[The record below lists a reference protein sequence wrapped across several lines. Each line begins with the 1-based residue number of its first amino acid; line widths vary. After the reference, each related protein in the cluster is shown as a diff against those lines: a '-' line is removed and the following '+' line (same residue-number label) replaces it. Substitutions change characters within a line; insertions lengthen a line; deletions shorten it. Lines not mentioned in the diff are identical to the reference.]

1 MLATS
6 YHDIAVMGKLRGKFQ
21 SFLPEVKDTL
31 GLTPLDEWHYK
42 WNEEFGPRLT
52 ALYLFSP
59 EYMYLL
65 EQTWKEYDAL
75 EADRRES
82 LRPPLEWQPEFS
94 QRREAA
100 RKLLEFRKTIYSPMT
115 EAQMSVAPL
124 QALLHHELETPTE
137 TLLTDRMSSWRATLD
152 NWECFQKQV
161 VTRASFFGALSAAQR
176 TSFQILQ
183 DWWDSSYSDLDVLRI
198 ARGYMESRRDEENYS
213 APFDDEEVI
222 RGTCMDASLYHA
234 DCFRLFCHEFHPRSW
249 EPFTSHRCILSVTYQ
264 RQQASLTAISQRFA
278 YSVVNAHSVRSRL
291 PIERPYVRPAR
302 LDNKWFAKVDREDQ
316 GHPFYLWDAVQRKTI
331 EVGEVCPEYICISHT
346 WGRWRIKD
354 KMAELPGVGW
364 LVPEN
369 SLYDV
374 RDVPDMLGR
383 LGDRY
388 IWFDLFCVPQI
399 RGDKRAEIEISRQA
413 AIFRH
418 SRRCIAWLNQCPSF
432 DGVIAAL
439 RWLSFQFVRMTT
451 RNAETSVD
459 LDRTLET
466 LVMAARS
473 PVELVA
479 CGLETQDVQADPWF
493 TSVWTLQEIVVCPEI
508 ELYSR
513 DWQRLGMPGGDTLN
527 LTTFAVFISTAYHY
541 CLPGTCTDVP
551 FSQRDEFF
559 RQVSPLHRGGR
570 GVDYI
575 RDYPLGV
582 RSLMALVFVT
592 QLDQVLIELS
602 PMCLLSTLGRREYKK
617 RDRAPAIMSVIGVT
631 DWYKER
637 LVGGASAAGSS
648 QDTILFGI
656 FSLEFV
662 REAARKIGSPFFTG
676 STTTLDL
683 DGSGEA
689 ERGPGGFVGGR
700 GTMIPISHVS
710 AGHSVGTVAGV
721 LPAQGFVDPRNHPS
735 VAGWTIHGDAS
746 VGIESVGIAAFSGSQ
761 TPVECEML
769 RLEYASNEPGGPR
782 SIEKFDTSSPTDFS
796 RQLASIAGG
805 AVMYA
810 VALSQSEQHQTGV
823 LLVKLP
829 NVQRLDSRERLVKVG
844 SYYSVGLLEPSS
856 TEVDWLVL

>member
-1 MLATS
+1 
-6 YHDIAVMGKLRGKFQ
+6 MGKLRGKFRN
-21 SFLPEVKDTL
+21 FLHEVKDTL
-31 GLTPLDEWHYK
+31 GLTPLDKWHDE
-42 WNEEFGPRLT
+42 WNEEVGPRLT

-59 EYMYLL
+59 EYMELL

-75 EADRRES
+75 EAARRES
-82 LRPPLEWQPEFS
+82 SRPPLEWQPEFS
-94 QRREAA
+94 QRRKAA
-100 RKLLEFRKTIYSPMT
+100 RELLEFRKTIYSPMS
-115 EAQMSVAPL
+115 EARMSAAPL
-124 QALLHHELETPTE
+124 QALLHHELKTPAE
-137 TLLTDRMSSWRATLD
+137 MLLADRMSSWRATLD
-152 NWECFQKQV
+152 NWACFQKQV
-161 VTRASFFGALSAAQR
+161 AVSSSFFGALSAAQR
-176 TSFQILQ
+176 TSFELLQ
-183 DWWDSSYSDLDVLRI
+183 DWWDSSYSDPDVLRA

-213 APFDDEEVI
+213 APFDDKEVI
-222 RGTCMDASLYHA
+222 RGTCMDTSLYHA

-249 EPFTSHRCILSVTYQ
+249 EPFTSHRCIMSVTYQ

-278 YSVVNAHSVRSRL
+278 HTVVNSHSARSRL
-291 PIERPYVRPAR
+291 PIGRPYVRPAR
-302 LDNKWFAKVDREDQ
+302 LDNKWFEKVDREDQ
-316 GHPFYLWDAVQRKTI
+316 DRPFYLWDAVQRRTI

-369 SLYDV
+369 TLYDV
-374 RDVPDMLGR
+374 RDLPDMLGR

-388 IWFDLFCVPQI
+388 IWFDLFCIPQI

-418 SRRCIAWLNQCPSF
+418 ATRCIAWLNQCPSF

-439 RWLSFQFVRMTT
+439 RWLSFRFVKMTT
-451 RNAETSVD
+451 MDAKISADVDRALEMLATAATSPIELVTCD
-459 LDRTLET
+459 LD
-466 LVMAARS
+466 
-473 PVELVA
+473 
-479 CGLETQDVQADPWF
+479 TQDVQADPWF
-493 TSVWTLQEIVVCPEI
+493 TSLWTLQETALCPEI

-513 DWQRLGMPGGDTLN
+513 DWQRLGMDAEDTLN
-527 LTTFAVFISTAYHY
+527 LTTLAVFVSTAYHY
-541 CLPGTCTDVP
+541 CLPGTHTDVP

-559 RQVSPLHRGGR
+559 RQVSPVHKEGKS
-570 GVDYI
+570 VDSI
-575 RDYPLGV
+575 RDYPPGV
-582 RSLMALVFVT
+582 RSLMVLVFVT

-602 PMCLLSTLGRREYKK
+602 PMRLLSTLGRREYRD
-617 RDRAPAIMSVIGVT
+617 RDRAPAIMSAIGVN

-637 LVGGASAAGSS
+637 LLGSASAAGST
-648 QDTILFGI
+648 QDTMLFGNV
-656 FSLEFV
+656 SLDFV
-662 REAARKIGSPFFTG
+662 REAARKIGGPFYTG
-676 STTTLDL
+676 STTALDL
-683 DGSGEA
+683 DGSAEA
-689 ERGPGGFVGGR
+689 GRGPGGFVGGR
-700 GTMIPISHVS
+700 GTMIPISHIS

-721 LPAQGFVDPRNHPS
+721 LPAEGFVDPRNHPS

-746 VGIESVGIAAFSGSQ
+746 VGIKSVGIAAFSGTQ
-761 TPVECEML
+761 APVECEML

-782 SIEKFDTSSPTDFS
+782 STEKFDTSSPTDFS
-796 RQLASIAGG
+796 RQLARVVGRG

-829 NVQRLDSRERLVKVG
+829 NVERLDSRERLVKVG